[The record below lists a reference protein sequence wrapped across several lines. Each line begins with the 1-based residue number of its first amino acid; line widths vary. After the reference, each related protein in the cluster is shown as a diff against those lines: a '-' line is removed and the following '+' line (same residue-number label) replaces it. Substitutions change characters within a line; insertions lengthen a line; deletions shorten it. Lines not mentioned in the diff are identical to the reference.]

1 MWHFCFGSFGCWIVH
16 SGSWVAHLSFWV
28 GPFVFGSPLSWLWN
42 RDAVLV
48 AESVILVSTYRSFWF
63 LKLVMLVAEAGF
75 LDCWSGRR
83 SLFLSFISFA
93 SLVGLLGFSASR
105 LVRWLL
111 GFSACWLLGLP
122 CGFSTSQV
130 TMGFNSKVYWL
141 MYTFT
146 YDYLGYPHDLG
157 KRPYWFFNF
166 SVSKEFDPNTS
177 DKRFSIYGR
186 NQCLSAQGIRISRP
200 ARGAPR
206 HRRGWLLHLIC
217 GHPSM
222 DPWFIQM
229 NMD

>member
-1 MWHFCFGSFGCWIVH
+1 MDRG
-16 SGSWVAHLSFWV
+16 V
-28 GPFVFGSPLSWLWN
+28 GAFDFLLRQAYEVKIPVN
-42 RDAVLV
+42 VLF
-48 AESVILVSTYRSFWF
+48 RRGG
-63 LKLVMLVAEAGF
+63 GF
-75 LDCWSGRR
+75 DP
-83 SLFLSFISFA
+83 
-93 SLVGLLGFSASR
+93 FSASR

-122 CGFSTSQV
+122 CGFSASQV

-177 DKRFSIYGR
+177 DKRLSIYGR

>member
-1 MWHFCFGSFGCWIVH
+1 
-16 SGSWVAHLSFWV
+16 
-28 GPFVFGSPLSWLWN
+28 
-42 RDAVLV
+42 
-48 AESVILVSTYRSFWF
+48 
-63 LKLVMLVAEAGF
+63 
-75 LDCWSGRR
+75 
-83 SLFLSFISFA
+83 
-93 SLVGLLGFSASR
+93 
-105 LVRWLL
+105 
-111 GFSACWLLGLP
+111 
-122 CGFSTSQV
+122 
-130 TMGFNSKVYWL
+130 

-177 DKRFSIYGR
+177 DKRLSIYGR
-186 NQCLSAQGIRISRP
+186 NQCLSAQGIRISRL